1 MSGAT
6 CFMWCLSVHVCHKDV
21 CADCHDALLQIP
33 SRSIRIFCFRHSYM
47 SIILWKMLR
56 TEQVKNW
63 KQDCGGSV
71 WYGAGK
77 GMCMWFCV
85 YRMNGYGLTWT
96 VIILHTYLVL
106 MSVRRFFPFIG
117 DNADCTGKNR
127 TTRWHRLYGGW
138 TKCR

>member
-1 MSGAT
+1 MSGT
-6 CFMWCLSVHVCHKDV
+6 MCFMWCLPVTVCRKDV
-21 CADCHDALLQIP
+21 YANCHDALLQIP

-96 VIILHTYLVL
+96 VIMLHTYLVL